1 MDYIDIY
8 CERIAPGLLAE
19 PVNAITNLSFFV
31 AAFFVFKLGRD
42 AGVMALGLLMV
53 FIGTGSSLFHT
64 HATHVT
70 QLMDVIP
77 ILLFQMSF
85 IWLYC
90 LRVMKINAAKTAMLF
105 LVFLVLSYVC
115 DQIPSSILNGSTGY
129 IPALLFVTGFGV
141 WHFKNV
147 AQDRLVLLEA
157 AGIFIVSLTFRSLD
171 MMLCS
176 TWPLGTHFMWHCLNG
191 AVLYLSA
198 RAYYAGAGSPKTDV

>member
-8 CERIAPGLLAE
+8 CERIAPGLLGE

-42 AGVMALGLLMV
+42 AGVVALGLLMV
-53 FIGTGSSLFHT
+53 FIGIGSSLFHT
-64 HATHVT
+64 HATHMT

-85 IWLYC
+85 IWLYG
-90 LRVMKINAAKTAMLF
+90 LRVMKLSAAKTAMLF
-105 LVFLVLSYVC
+105 LVFLALSLVC
-115 DQIPSSILNGSTGY
+115 DQMPSSILNGSTGY

-141 WHFKNV
+141 WHYKNIV
-147 AQDRLVLLEA
+147 QDRAVLICA
-157 AGIFIVSLTFRSLD
+157 AAVFVTSLTFRSID
-171 MMLCS
+171 MELCDA
-176 TWPLGTHFMWHCLNG
+176 WPLGTHFMWHCLNG

-198 RAYYAGAGSPKTDV
+198 RAYYAGAGSPKLDV